1 MQKRIGLTACLMT
14 GFLIQAQAQAAPL
27 VDCPASLGPAQQVSC
42 LQIENQIL
50 QQQLQNK
57 QLHKSIAKLSGSGK
71 ESRHLALPT
80 VLSTYGMT
88 HIQAVLEWT
97 DAEGKPSGSLV
108 VRDGDVIPGGW
119 KVASIQSGSVIVQKG
134 TVTHTLLMSFGATSH
149 SNQGNQSG
157 FNIDDTSRTGTLPPT
172 GTPVTNAPMNR
183 AIP

>member
-1 MQKRIGLTACLMT
+1 MQQRIGLAVCLMT
-14 GFLIQAQAQAAPL
+14 GFMAQAQAAPL

-71 ESRHLALPT
+71 ESRHLSLPT

-97 DAEGKPSGSLV
+97 DSEGKPSGSLV
-108 VRDGDVIPGGW
+108 VHDGDVIPGGW

-134 TVTHTLLMSFGATSH
+134 AVTHTLLMSFGAAS
-149 SNQGNQSG
+149 SGNKNNQSG
-157 FNIDDTSRTGTLPPT
+157 FNVGTTSLTGGQPFV
-172 GTPVTNAPMNR
+172 GGAASSAPMNH